1 MAIKIKNL
9 KIQLKLKRTNILIK
23 IKILDSKE
31 NNNLIDHQ
39 I

>member
-1 MAIKIKNL
+1 MAIKITNL

>member
-23 IKILDSKE
+23 IKILDNKE